1 MTYALSQQS
10 FNFLRVALV
19 TPRHRRTTLLLERA
33 ATSVAAMLEF
43 EHADDKLAVA
53 ITLGHHRSAIR
64 LQANDPA
71 NAEHIR
77 EQLEAIANGTADTA
91 ETGTIGAPTTPAPC
105 CKCGGE
111 AISYE
116 YAIPGTE
123 YRHGVKCRHGDCQ
136 AVEGATTADEAH
148 AAWNRIQAEKLDEP
162 TAHPADMVNHPPHY
176 NGHPSGLE
184 CIEVTELLPFNLG
197 NAFKYVFRHRS
208 KNGRE
213 DLEKA
218 RWYLNRE
225 LERCERGG
233 ISIGYLQATH
243 ALAGRI
249 AAHEPYPVGAALV
262 AIAADEPAEALHW
275 IEHLLAA

>member
-1 MTYALSQQS
+1 MTYALTPMSARAIGVLLNAGGGS
-10 FNFLRVALV
+10 DAILLRRPERELRAELHIE
-19 TPRHRRTTLLLERA
+19 RCGRTLT
-33 ATSVAAMLEF
+33 ATIL
-43 EHADDKLAVA
+43 
-53 ITLGHHRSAIR
+53 LGHQRSSLT
-64 LQANDPA
+64 LQDGDGANQL
-71 NAEHIR
+71 NLAEQI
-77 EQLEAIANGTADTA
+77 EAIANGTADTA
-91 ETGTIGAPTTPAPC
+91 ETGAIGTPATLKTC

-111 AISYE
+111 AIGYD

-136 AVEGATTADEAH
+136 AAEGATTADEAH